1 MAFLIAV
8 TPILFKS
15 ARHTIDFHEPGAP
28 VIAISNTFKY
38 ISNLFTFMGT
48 ITVNI
53 KDDVEKEFRKLV
65 HSLHGARK
73 GELGKALTEAMQK
86 WIYEKK
92 QEKIAQ
98 EALKLL
104 DMKFNFGDRLYRN
117 REDLY
122 ER

>member
-1 MAFLIAV
+1 
-8 TPILFKS
+8 
-15 ARHTIDFHEPGAP
+15 
-28 VIAISNTFKY
+28 
-38 ISNLFTFMGT
+38 MGT
-48 ITVNI
+48 ITVNV

-65 HSLHGARK
+65 RRLHGARK

-86 WIYEKK
+86 WVYEKK

-104 DMKFNFGDRLYRN
+104 ELKFNFGKRLYRD
-117 REDLY
+117 RDELH